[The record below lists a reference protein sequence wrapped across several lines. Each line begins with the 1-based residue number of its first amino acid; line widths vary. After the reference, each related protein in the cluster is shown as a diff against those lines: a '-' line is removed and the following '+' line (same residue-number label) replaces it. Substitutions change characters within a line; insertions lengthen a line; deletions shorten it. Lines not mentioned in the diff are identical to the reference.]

1 MNNKDKMDKRL
12 FDEFVVQF
20 KEHYNERPKETMDE
34 LNIIVNKM
42 DNYFNSKII
51 NVVFFI
57 ISVIIFLITT
67 NSSKGSSYVFD
78 DFVAFMMFYIV
89 FYIGILFGLRDTET
103 GIFISCICIVISLYG
118 YMEVGNLLQFDNI
131 IYGGLIKTFSIITII
146 TTVVIFIITYIYN
159 KNDKYKINS
168 TNYMTILFLY
178 ILPIFLLRLMV
189 MFINMI

>member
-1 MNNKDKMDKRL
+1 
-12 FDEFVVQF
+12 
-20 KEHYNERPKETMDE
+20 
-34 LNIIVNKM
+34 
-42 DNYFNSKII
+42 
-51 NVVFFI
+51 
-57 ISVIIFLITT
+57 
-67 NSSKGSSYVFD
+67 
-78 DFVAFMMFYIV
+78 
-89 FYIGILFGLRDTET
+89 
-103 GIFISCICIVISLYG
+103 
-118 YMEVGNLLQFDNI
+118 MEVGNLLQFDNI

>member
-1 MNNKDKMDKRL
+1 MKKKNKDDKL
-12 FDEFVVQF
+12 FNELAVQL
-20 KEHYNERPKETMDE
+20 KKHYDKNPKETMDE

-42 DNYFNSKII
+42 DNCFNSKII

-78 DFVAFMMFYIV
+78 DFVVFMMFYIV

-103 GIFISCICIVISLYG
+103 GIFISSICIVISIYG

-131 IYGGLIKTFSIITII
+131 IYGGLIKAFSIITII
-146 TTVVIFIITYIYN
+146 TTVVIFIITCIYN